1 LFNWV
6 FFIELSAVIC
16 HLIFCSVVCSIDVLN
31 CRHCSWHWS
40 THQQVGELPMDYH
53 REIVNFNAYRMDLCT
68 LPIVKPVWMSM
79 MAMLAWVNFSRID
92 NTLWS
97 REKCLASQ
105 SLHIRCSTRIYVQ
118 SIHLKNIAV
127 WSWELYIL
135 LLQCFHSS
143 ITGRT
148 VTPAEIDGLAIDA

>member
-1 LFNWV
+1 MFNLG

-16 HLIFCSVVCSIDVLN
+16 HLILCNVVCSIDCNVLN

-40 THQQVGELPMDYH
+40 THQQVGEFPMDYH
-53 REIVNFNAYRMDLCT
+53 REIVNFNAYRMNLCT
-68 LPIVKPVWMSM
+68 LPIVKPMWMSV
-79 MAMLAWVNFSRID
+79 MAMLTWVNFSWND

-135 LLQCFHSS
+135 LLQCFHC
-143 ITGRT
+143 
-148 VTPAEIDGLAIDA
+148 